1 MLKFP
6 LVMKTIVPSV
16 KGTRDFYPE
25 EMVARAWLYQKMRQV
40 SESFG
45 YQEYEAPL
53 LETIELY
60 AAKSGEE
67 LVNQQSF
74 VFSDRGGD
82 LITLRPEMTPSLA
95 RMVAQRQKQLVF
107 PLRWWSWGPFWRY
120 EKPQKGRTREFF
132 QWNIDLIG
140 PDSPEADAEMIAIA
154 ATFFKTLGLTASD
167 VVIQIND
174 RALINEELAGLDV
187 PVEKRPDVL
196 TLIDRKSKMAPVEW
210 DAYALEVGLSNG
222 QLDRLKAILAN
233 NELWKKSPRLIA
245 IFKALEAMGFQE
257 YVRYDSGV
265 IRGLL
270 YYTSTVFEAFDLS
283 GDVKRSILGGGR
295 YDNLMSDVGGD
306 PLPAVGFAMGDLI
319 ITLILQ
325 RLGLIPA
332 EAAGSPAQVLVT
344 AFDQQLLPASLALAH
359 ELRQAGL
366 KVIGYTEAGKLPRQ
380 FKFADR
386 MKIRIAVVLGPD
398 EYAQELVTVKD
409 LALGRQETVSRKLA
423 AATIYKMLESRP
435 AS

>member
-1 MLKFP
+1 
-6 LVMKTIVPSV
+6 MKRIVPSV

-25 EMVARAWLYQKMRQV
+25 DMAVRTWLYNQMRRV

-45 YQEYEAPL
+45 YQEYEAPI

-60 AAKSGEE
+60 AAKSGDE

-74 VFSDRGGD
+74 VFADRGGD
-82 LITLRPEMTPSLA
+82 RITLRPEMTPSLA
-95 RMVAQRQKQLVF
+95 RMVAQRQKQLVY
-107 PLRWWSWGPFWRY
+107 PLRWWSFGPFWRY

-154 ATFFKTLGLTASD
+154 ATFFKNLGLTPQDA
-167 VVIQIND
+167 VILIND
-174 RALINEELAGLDV
+174 RALIHEELATLGV
-187 PVEKRPDVL
+187 PSEMRVDTL
-196 TLIDRKSKMAPVEW
+196 NLIDRKTKMSDSEW
-210 DAYALEVGLSNG
+210 DAYALELGLSTG
-222 QLDRLKAILAN
+222 QLDGLKLVLAN
-233 NELWKKSPRLIA
+233 GELWKKSERLQR
-245 IFKALEAMGFQE
+245 IFAALKAMDVQD
-257 YVRYDSGV
+257 YVRYDPCI

-283 GDVKRSILGGGR
+283 GEIKRSILGGGR

-319 ITLILQ
+319 ITLMLQ
-325 RLGLIPA
+325 RAGLIPQN
-332 EAAGSPAQVLVT
+332 AGRSPADVLVT
-344 AFDQQLLPASLALAH
+344 VFDQELLPASLKLAS
-359 ELRQAGL
+359 ELRQTGL
-366 KVIGYTEAGKLPRQ
+366 NVICFTEGGRLPRQ

-386 MKIRIAVVLGPD
+386 MKIQVAAVLGPD
-398 EYAQELVTVKD
+398 EYSQGLVTIKN
-409 LALGRQETVSRKLA
+409 LASGMQETVSRSQASITVL
-423 AATIYKMLESRP
+423 KMLESSS